1 MFRIMCKSKI
11 HEAGVTEEEARALKP
26 KVVLV
31 DEKNK
36 PVIRIEKVGVYKIRK
51 YGNPILRGRCRPVE
65 KVGARERKILQQMAK
80 TMYRAEGIGLAAPQV
95 GVDLELVVVD
105 LGDNNPLKLVNPL
118 ILLKEGE
125 SVLEEG
131 CLSLPEI
138 TLKIKRSKRV
148 MVEGWNEDGE
158 IIKVE
163 GEDLLAHVIQHEIDH
178 LSGILII
185 DHADQAERT
194 RLKTKLKL
202 LERKSRL

>member
-1 MFRIMCKSKI
+1 M
-11 HEAGVTEEEARALKP
+11 P
-26 KVVLV
+26 V
-31 DEKNK
+31 D
-36 PVIRIEKVGVYKIRK
+36 
-51 YGNPILRGRCRPVE
+51 
-65 KVGARERKILQQMAK
+65 KVGAREKKILQQMAK
-80 TMYRAEGIGLAAPQV
+80 TMYRAQGIGLAAPQV
-95 GVDLELVVVD
+95 GVDFQLMVVD
-105 LGDNNPLKLVNPL
+105 RGDNNPLMLVNPL

-163 GEDLLAHVIQHEIDH
+163 GEGLLAHVIQHEVDH

-194 RLKTKLKL
+194 CLDTKLKL
-202 LERKSRL
+202 LERKSRGYISL